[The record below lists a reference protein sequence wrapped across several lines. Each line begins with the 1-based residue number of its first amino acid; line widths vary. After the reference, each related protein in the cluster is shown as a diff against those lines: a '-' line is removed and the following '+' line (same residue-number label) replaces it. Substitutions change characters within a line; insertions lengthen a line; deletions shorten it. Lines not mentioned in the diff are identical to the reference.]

1 MMVTKREAVKKISE
15 LIKDIK
21 IAMLMTEDAGGD
33 FHSRPMMTQENEFDG
48 DLWFFAGQT
57 SDKVKEIEKKPAVNV
72 VYVHGGKYISI
83 AGKADIVTDVK
94 KKKELWNETL
104 RVWFETG
111 PESPEVVL
119 IRVDSKTAQ
128 YWDTPDGVIGYV
140 ADMVKVLLTGDKDGA
155 GESAKVKF

>member
-1 MMVTKREAVKKISE
+1 MVTKREAVKKVSD

-21 IAMLMTEDAGGD
+21 IAMLMTEDANGD
-33 FHSRPMMTQENEFDG
+33 FHSRPMMTQQNDFDG
-48 DLWFFAGQT
+48 DVWFFADRK
-57 SDKVKEIEKKPAVNV
+57 SDKVKEIEKKPGVNV
-72 VYVHGGKYISI
+72 VYVQGGKYISI

-104 RVWFETG
+104 RVWFESG
-111 PESPEVVL
+111 PESEDVVL
-119 IRVDSKTAQ
+119 IHVDGITAQ
-128 YWDTPDGVIGYV
+128 YWDTPDGPIGYL